1 MAYDESL
8 AERVRGVLAG
18 EPGVSEKRMF
28 GGLTFLLDGNMCCG
42 ISKNDLMVRLGPD
55 AYEEALTRPHAREMD
70 FTGKPLKGFVF
81 VAPKGYASKADLRTW
96 VGLGLEFARS
106 LTPK

>member
-28 GGLTFLLDGNMCCG
+28 GGLTFLLNGNMCCG
-42 ISKNDLMVRLGPD
+42 LTGTDLMVRVGPD
-55 AYEEALTRPHAREMD
+55 AHAEALARPHAREMD
-70 FTGKPLKGFVF
+70 FTGKSLKGFVF
-81 VAPKGYASKADLRTW
+81 VAPEGYAADEDLRTW
-96 VGLGLEFARS
+96 VGLGREFAAS
-106 LTPK
+106 LPAK